1 MITLGSIRLLQPC
14 SVYDA
19 RKKIRG
25 LANALGYD
33 PVETTRLAT
42 AVSDIS
48 RELLKTTVEPR
59 IVVALGMDLS
69 PPQLVLNFECR
80 GQTPPL
86 KGLAGFFDCYSA
98 TTGDDGSRGI
108 RAMRWLPNP
117 AFQATEAFIE
127 QQSRRIESLSREE
140 LTAEIEQKN
149 RDLER
154 HSAELEE
161 TVTQRTGQL
170 EQAMQ
175 QADAANKA
183 KGDFLANMSHEIRT
197 PMNAII
203 GMSNLALRTELSP
216 KQNNYIDKINRSAE
230 SLLGIINDIL
240 DFSKI
245 EAGKM
250 DLEHTDFYLE
260 DVLDNLANLVGLKAE
275 EKCIELLFDIG
286 PDTPMALVGDPLRLG
301 QILVN
306 LGNNAVKF
314 TASGEIVV
322 EIHATQASEDAV
334 TLQFA
339 VRDSGIGMTPEQQGK
354 LFQAFSQ
361 ADTSTTRQYGGTG
374 LGLTISKKL
383 TEMMGGQIWVDSEAG
398 IGSTFQF
405 TVNFG
410 RQSEENI
417 APTTGM
423 PELQGLSVLVVDDNA
438 TARDIM
444 TNMLEPFVARVEC
457 LRSGQDALQKVS
469 ENAGVFD
476 IILMD
481 WHMPDLD
488 GIDTTRQI
496 QAQATDTPPV
506 ILITADSRDEALFA
520 ADDAQFS
527 AVLAK
532 PITASTLN
540 SALMQAL
547 GHTVQAK
554 SYGRNAATEEDAA
567 SSLKGAR
574 VLLVEDNEINQELA
588 LELLGINGISVELAT
603 NGQEALDLLDAADF
617 DGVLMDCQM
626 PVMDGYEATR
636 QIRMQ
641 DKYKTLPVIAM
652 TANVMAGDREKVLS
666 AGMNDHIG
674 KPLNVRD
681 MFITMAKWIK
691 PSQVFSE
698 ESQGTPAAELA
709 TTTATCI
716 PELAGIDTVAG
727 MATAGGNSRLY
738 RKLLVKFRD
747 TYSDFE
753 NTFIQAQAETD
764 PAASRRCAHTLNG
777 VAGTLGARGI
787 QQMAAKLEAACDTQE
802 SHEHIAFLLSN
813 VLREFDPVMSSLQ
826 VLNGEDAPVQASP
839 HGEQDVFP
847 LLEMLKDGLA
857 TFDIRSADIADEIT
871 PLLVEAGHQE
881 AVKTIRSSIDNFDF
895 DNALALL
902 ATLEKKL

>member
-1 MITLGSIRLLQPC
+1 MITLGNIRLLQSC

-48 RELLKTTVEPR
+48 RELLRCTVEPR
-59 IVVALGMDLS
+59 IIVALGLDLS

-80 GQTPPL
+80 DQTPAL
-86 KGLAGFFDCYSA
+86 KGMAGFFDCCNA
-98 TTGDDGSRGI
+98 TTSDDGFQGI
-108 RAMRWLPNP
+108 RAMKWLPNP
-117 AFQATEAFIE
+117 AFKATDSFIK
-127 QQSRRIESLSREE
+127 QQSRRIQSLSREE

-154 HSAELEE
+154 HSGELEN
-161 TVTQRTGQL
+161 TVAQRTEQL

-203 GMSNLALRTELSP
+203 GMSNLTLRTELSP
-216 KQNNYIDKINRSAE
+216 KQHNYIEKINRSAE

-250 DLEHTDFYLE
+250 DLERTDFHLE

-275 EKCIELLFDIG
+275 EKGIELLFDIDA
-286 PDTPMALVGDPLRLG
+286 DTPMALIGDPLRLG

-322 EIHATQASEDAV
+322 RIHTTQASEDAV

-383 TEMMGGQIWVDSEAG
+383 TEMMGGQIWVESEAG

-417 APTTGM
+417 VSDTDI

-438 TARDIM
+438 ISHDIM
-444 TNMLEPFVARVEC
+444 ANMLEPIVARVEC
-457 LRSGQDALQKVS
+457 LRGGSEALQRVS
-469 ENAGVFD
+469 ESPGMFD

-488 GIDTTRQI
+488 GIETTRQL
-496 QAQATDTPPV
+496 QADKNNTPPV

-520 ADDAQFS
+520 ADDIKFS

-532 PITASTLN
+532 PITASTLHR
-540 SALMQAL
+540 ALMQAL
-547 GHTVQAK
+547 GHTAK
-554 SYGRNAATEEDAA
+554 ATSYGRNVESEEDAA
-567 SSLKGAR
+567 SSLQGAR

-588 LELLGINGISVELAT
+588 IELLALNGITAELAT
-603 NGQEALDLLDAADF
+603 NGQEALDILAEEDF

-626 PVMDGYEATR
+626 PIMDGYEATR

-641 DKYKTLPVIAM
+641 DKYKELPVIAM
-652 TANVMAGDREKVLS
+652 TANVMAGDKEKVLS

-674 KPLNVRD
+674 KPLNVSD
-681 MFITMAKWIK
+681 MFNTMAKWIK
-691 PSQVFSE
+691 PSQQ
-698 ESQGTPAAELA
+698 SQVTLAAEPV
-709 TTTATCI
+709 TAAKPSI
-716 PELAGIDTVAG
+716 PELAGIDIVAG
-727 MATAGGNSRLY
+727 MATAGGNAALY
-738 RKLLVKFRD
+738 RKLLIKFRD
-747 TYSDFE
+747 SYSDFE
-753 NTFIQAQAETD
+753 STFKAAQADSD
-764 PAASRRCAHTLNG
+764 PAASGRCAHTLNG

-787 QQMAAKLEAACDTQE
+787 QQMAAKLEAACNAQE
-802 SHEHIAFLLSN
+802 ANEHIVFLLEN
-813 VLREFDPVMSSLQ
+813 VLREFDPVLLSLQ
-826 VLNGEDAPVQASP
+826 VFNDKDTYVQASSDD
-839 HGEQDVFP
+839 EQDVFP

-857 TFDIRSADIADEIT
+857 TFDIKSADIVDEIT
-871 PLLVEAGHQE
+871 PLLVKAGHHE
-881 AVKTIRSSIDNFDF
+881 AVKTIRSCIDNFDF
-895 DNALALL
+895 DNALEQLS
-902 ATLEKKL
+902 TLEKKL